1 MESRKDE
8 VRLLD
13 INEFMRYTGLGRNSA
28 LAFAKKYNLAL
39 RPYGRR
45 VLYDRVKID
54 RVLDHMTERAND
66 TAMEG

>member
-1 MESRKDE
+1 MESKKDE
-8 VRLLD
+8 VRLFD

-54 RVLDHMTERAND
+54 KVLDHMANHEQEE
-66 TAMEG
+66 A

>member
-13 INEFMRYTGLGRNSA
+13 INGFMRYTGLGRNSA
-28 LAFAKKYNLAL
+28 LAFAKKYNLAI

-54 RVLDHMTERAND
+54 KVLDHMTNHEQEEA
-66 TAMEG
+66 

>member
-1 MESRKDE
+1 MENKKDE

-54 RVLDHMTERAND
+54 KVLDHMANHEQEE
-66 TAMEG
+66 A

>member
-1 MESRKDE
+1 MENKKDE

-54 RVLDHMTERAND
+54 KVLDHMTNHEQEEA
-66 TAMEG
+66 